1 MLGVLCREGI
11 AGIHMNPSLSEVLQA
26 LQDSWSIDST
36 DEPENWN
43 PSNPSRG
50 QCGMSSLIIN
60 DYFGGKLVLWKVFVG
75 EEQDGV
81 HYSNELPDGTPFD
94 STGDQFWD
102 TEELKEPLSFERPSE
117 LPKNGADRFLRLSD
131 LVRSKLECKQEEKSI
146 ST

>member
-1 MLGVLCREGI
+1 
-11 AGIHMNPSLSEVLQA
+11 MNPSLSEVLQA

-36 DEPENWN
+36 DDPENWN

-75 EEQDGV
+75 EEQAGV

-102 TEELKEPLSFERPSE
+102 TEELKNLY
-117 LPKNGADRFLRLSD
+117 
-131 LVRSKLECKQEEKSI
+131 RSKGQVNYQRMELTVICDYQIWYVVSWNASRKKSPSQPKARGI
-146 ST
+146 

>member
-1 MLGVLCREGI
+1 
-11 AGIHMNPSLSEVLQA
+11 MNPNLDEVLKA
-26 LQDSWSIDST
+26 LQDSWSIEST
-36 DEPENWN
+36 DEPENWTQ
-43 PSNPSRG
+43 SNPSRG

-75 EEQDGV
+75 QEQVGV

-102 TEELKEPLSFERPSE
+102 IEELQEPSSFERPNRP
-117 LPKNGADRFLRLSD
+117 PKNGADRYLKLSD
-131 LVRSKLECKQEEKSI
+131 LVRSKLENNRVEEAV

>member
-1 MLGVLCREGI
+1 
-11 AGIHMNPSLSEVLQA
+11 MNPSLSEVLQA
-26 LQDSWSIDST
+26 LQESWSIDST
-36 DEPENWN
+36 DDPENWN

-94 STGDQFWD
+94 STR
-102 TEELKEPLSFERPSE
+102 LVISF
-117 LPKNGADRFLRLSD
+117 GMQ
-131 LVRSKLECKQEEKSI
+131 RS
-146 ST
+146 